1 LEFAAAIFFELG
13 ICSEKT
19 PKFPANRWRIDCSR
33 VSHDSFRRDLMNKH
47 LIHGLA
53 VGAVFTV
60 MITWVAASDAL
71 AEGGLALLASIV
83 FGLSAGLCIGGLI
96 AANFAMLAAEE
107 KVTKEKPVTSATP
120 QTAAHVHA

>member
-1 LEFAAAIFFELG
+1 
-13 ICSEKT
+13 
-19 PKFPANRWRIDCSR
+19 
-33 VSHDSFRRDLMNKH
+33 MNKH

-60 MITWVAASDAL
+60 MITWVAASDTF

-107 KVTKEKPVTSATP
+107 KKVTKERAVTSQKTP